1 MSHFN
6 FKSLAFYGGAIAVVV
21 VLFETVTAYGE
32 TNLKAPPSIEGRYP
46 ISFAQKPNCL
56 SSDPLV
62 LTIQQ
67 SGSYLNASLSAANT
81 NDKGATTTAKEK
93 PSLTGR
99 LSNQQV
105 SISGASKARICNNA
119 SSQAQTTPLT
129 QDNHPSQVN
138 IQGRLEGKNLE
149 GKITISSIPGQ
160 IGFTAQREDP
170 VQSAEKSTSH

>member
-56 SSDPLV
+56 TSDPLV

-81 NDKGATTTAKEK
+81 NDKGATTAKEK

-105 SISGASKARICNNA
+105 SISGASRAKICNNA
-119 SSQAQTTPLT
+119 GSQAHTTALT

-138 IQGRLEGKNLE
+138 IQGQLEGKNLE

-160 IGFTAQREDP
+160 IGFTAQREAP

>member
-32 TNLKAPPSIEGRYP
+32 TQLKAPPVIEGRYP
-46 ISFAQKPNCL
+46 ISFVQKPSCL
-56 SSDPLV
+56 KSDPLV

-81 NDKGATTTAKEK
+81 NGKGATTAQEK

-105 SISGASKARICNNA
+105 SIAGTSTICHNA
-119 SSQAQTTPLT
+119 VSQAQTTVPN
-129 QDNHPSQVN
+129 DNQPSQVN

-149 GKITISSIPGQ
+149 GKMTISSIPGD
-160 IGFTAQREDP
+160 IGFTAQREAP
-170 VQSAEKSTSH
+170 AQASEKATSH